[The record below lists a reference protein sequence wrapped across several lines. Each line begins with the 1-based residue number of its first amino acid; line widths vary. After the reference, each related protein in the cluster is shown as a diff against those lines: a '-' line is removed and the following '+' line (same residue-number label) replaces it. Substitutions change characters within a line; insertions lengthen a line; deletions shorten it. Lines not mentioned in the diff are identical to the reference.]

1 MALTLSFNSIF
12 DSRRHCGVVGVNK
25 PKPKALTMNTVI
37 LAGACAVLTVLS
49 APAAAAATP
58 EVPAVAPWNGSVEQA
73 VDAFYA
79 SRGGAPLWLRSG
91 PNGSAANELI
101 EILQRAPLDG
111 LASGPALALQAQSL
125 AARASTGDAAAL
137 GQADRLLSTAWVM
150 YVQAIQTPPAGMTY
164 ADSWVQPRRSTPLQ
178 ILHRTAAAKSLPSY
192 LREVSEVN
200 PIYANLREAAWT
212 EMQANGGTPDPR
224 VLTSLDRARDMPF
237 QKRYIMVDTAGAR
250 LYMID
255 DGRIVDSMKVI
266 VGKADPSTQTPM
278 LASTIYYTTLNP
290 YWHVSGDMVRSL
302 IARNVLDEGL
312 SYLKTRGYQ
321 VMPADPSDNT
331 LLDPAKVNWRA
342 VAEGREMVRVRQLPG
357 PANSMGRLKI
367 PFPNANDLYL
377 HDTPTKT
384 LFAQDDRNLSHGC
397 IRLEDAERLGR
408 WLLGRE
414 PEAASREPEQNV
426 LLPTPTPIYLTYLTA
441 QVKNGQLSF
450 TEDPYR
456 RDAQSTA
463 LAN

>member
-1 MALTLSFNSIF
+1 LTVKT
-12 DSRRHCGVVGVNK
+12 R
-25 PKPKALTMNTVI
+25 I
-37 LAGACAVLTVLS
+37 LAGAACVALTVLS
-49 APAAAAATP
+49 VPVAAAAATP
-58 EVPAVAPWNGSVEQA
+58 EVPATAPLNGSVEQA

-91 PNGSAANELI
+91 PNGPAATELMG
-101 EILQRAPLDG
+101 ILQRAPLDG

-137 GQADRLLSTAWVM
+137 GQGDRLLSTAWVM
-150 YVQAIQTPPAGMTY
+150 YVQALQTPPAGMTY

-178 ILHRTAAAKSLPSY
+178 ILQRAAAAKSLPAY
-192 LREVSEVN
+192 LRKISNVN
-200 PIYANLREAAWT
+200 PIYAELRDAAWT
-212 EMQANGGTPDPR
+212 EMQANGGTLDPR
-224 VLTSLDRARDMPF
+224 ILTSLDRARDMPW
-237 QKRYIMVDTAGAR
+237 QKRYIMVDTGGAR

-266 VGKADPSTQTPM
+266 VGKADPSSQTPM
-278 LASTIYYTTLNP
+278 LASTVYYATLNP

-342 VAEGREMVRVRQLPG
+342 VAEGRETVRVRQLPG
-357 PANSMGRLKI
+357 PANSMGRLKF

-377 HDTPTKT
+377 HDTPTKS

-441 QVKNGQLSF
+441 QVKDGQLSF
-450 TEDPYR
+450 SDDPYR
-456 RDAQSTA
+456 RDARSTA

>member
-12 DSRRHCGVVGVNK
+12 EPCRHCGVMGAEKLNAKV
-25 PKPKALTMNTVI
+25 LTMKTAM
-37 LAGACAVLTVLS
+37 LAGASVVLTVLF

-58 EVPAVAPWNGSVEQA
+58 DVPAVGAWNGSVEPA

-79 SRGGAPLWLRSG
+79 SRRGAPLWLRNG
-91 PNGSAANELI
+91 PNSSAANELI
-101 EILQRAPLDG
+101 GVLQRAPLDG

-125 AARASTGDAAAL
+125 VGTASTGDAAAL

-150 YVQAIQTPPAGMTY
+150 YVQALQTPPAGMTY

-178 ILHRTAAAKSLPSY
+178 ILQRAAAASSLASH
-192 LREVSEVN
+192 LREVSNVN
-200 PIYANLREAAWT
+200 PIYAELRDAAWT
-212 EMQANGGTPDPR
+212 GMQANGGTLDSR

-237 QKRYIMVDTAGAR
+237 QKRYIMVDTGGAR
-250 LYMID
+250 LYMIEN
-255 DGRIVDSMKVI
+255 GRIVDSMKVI

-302 IARNVLDEGL
+302 IAKNVLDNGVK
-312 SYLKTRGYQ
+312 YLKTRGYQ
-321 VMPADPSDNT
+321 VMPADPTDNT
-331 LLDPAKVNWRA
+331 LLDPAKVDWRA
-342 VAEGREMVRVRQLPG
+342 VAEGREIVRVRQLPG

-367 PFPNANDLYL
+367 PFPNANDIYL
-377 HDTPTKT
+377 HDTPTKS

-414 PEAASREPEQNV
+414 PEVASREPEQNV

>member
-1 MALTLSFNSIF
+1 MALTLSFNPIF
-12 DSRRHCGVVGVNK
+12 EPLRHCGGVAAKK
-25 PKPKALTMNTVI
+25 PDRKALTIRTAL
-37 LAGACAVLTVLS
+37 LAGACAALTMLS
-49 APAAAAATP
+49 APAAAAAFP
-58 EVPAVAPWNGSVEQA
+58 EVPAVAPSNGSVEQA

-79 SRGGAPLWLRSG
+79 SRGGAPLWLRGGANS
-91 PNGSAANELI
+91 SAANELM

-150 YVQAIQTPPAGMTY
+150 YVRALQTPPAGMTY

-178 ILHRTAAAKSLPSY
+178 ILQRTAAAKSLPSY
-192 LREVSEVN
+192 LRDVSNVN
-200 PIYANLREAAWT
+200 PIYAELRDAAWT
-212 EMQANGGTPDPR
+212 QMQANGGTLDPR

-302 IARNVLDEGL
+302 IAKNVLENGV

-331 LLDPAKVNWRA
+331 LLDPAKVDWRA

-367 PFPNANDLYL
+367 PFPNANDIYL
-377 HDTPTKT
+377 HDTPSKS

-441 QVKNGQLSF
+441 QVKEGQLSF
-450 TEDPYR
+450 SDDPYR
-456 RDAQSTA
+456 RDAQTTA